1 MTPLTRRRRSKR
13 VVAFES
19 SKLLLLVPG
28 RRDDRHLRRAR
39 APSHGQDDGTA
50 SSCVRLEKP
59 VALNSHTY
67 VVSQALQSSSSILSL
82 VVERHAK
89 QCGAAAAV
97 GALRSRVQ
105 ATRCLRLLEAICPAT
120 GQLLRSQKAT

>member
-50 SSCVRLEKP
+50 SVRLEKP

-97 GALRSRVQ
+97 GALMSIVQ

-120 GQLLRSQKAT
+120 GRLLRSQKAT